1 MVSIRPK
8 RGTNRILLDI
18 PNHLQRNR
26 YALEKSLYDIGSEVV
41 KETARLI
48 RKGKRTGRMYKYK
61 KRNLR
66 ASAPGEPPRNRSGR
80 LARSG
85 DFRVRNWAEMEVG
98 QEADYAVFLAKGT
111 KNMEPRPSMV
121 TAINNKSRDME
132 VTLLENLQESINDK

>member
-1 MVSIRPK
+1 MISIRPK
-8 RGTNRILLDI
+8 RDTNRILIDI
-18 PNHLQRNR
+18 PKQLQKNR

-48 RKGKRTGRMYKYK
+48 RKGKRTGRIYKFK

-85 DFRVRNWAEMEVG
+85 DFKVRNWEEMVVG
-98 QEADYAVFLAKGT
+98 QEADYAVFLANGT
-111 KNMEPRPSMV
+111 RKMEPRPSMV
-121 TAINNKSRDME
+121 VAINNKSRDME
-132 VTLLENLQESINDK
+132 VTMLENLQESINDK